1 MKCTA
6 TFSLA
11 ALFILIVPALNLT
24 TDFTYW
30 FGVPAAEAGPFAKQ
44 RKARHS
50 QPPAQEIDTEEVQ
63 KCKEMLQSGDSE
75 GAQAC
80 MEQLQGDDSRD
91 EHTPSK
97 EAQEITES
105 KADAVKGTVQ
115 ENVPIGTIA
124 KSLPEDCEKVVV
136 NNISYSRCGADY
148 YRAAFQ
154 GSSLVFVTVDKP

>member
-1 MKCTA
+1 MKYIA
-6 TFSLA
+6 TCLLA
-11 ALFILIVPALNLT
+11 ALLILIVPALNLT
-24 TDFTYW
+24 TNYTYW
-30 FGVPAAEAGPFAKQ
+30 FGVPTAEAGPFAKQ

-50 QPPAQEIDTEEVQ
+50 QPPAQDIDAEEVQ

-80 MEQLQGDDSRD
+80 MQQLQGDDSRD

-105 KADAVKGTVQ
+105 KADAVKGAVQ
-115 ENVPIGTIA
+115 DKVPIGTIA

-136 NNISYSRCGADY
+136 NNTSYSRCGPDY